1 MENNA
6 SQQFLKD
13 NKIIPFI
20 SFADR
25 KVHKIIV
32 VKDKLD
38 QLTDKTGKT
47 TAGVSYLV
55 KEFGQPAKFFTSS
68 VGLIQ
73 KLSRYVGMETE
84 VAVEMK
90 SKKTDK
96 GYQNYY
102 KVDEVG
108 KEEAPMA
115 ESEDDIP
122 VIEDTPVFN
131 EAGNINEEF

>member
-1 MENNA
+1 MNA
-6 SQQFLKD
+6 SQDFLKK
-13 NKIIPFI
+13 NNIVAFI

-25 KVHKIIV
+25 QPHKIIV

-55 KEFGQPAKFFTSS
+55 KEGGQPAKFFTSS

-73 KLSRYVGMETE
+73 KLSKYVGMETE
-84 VAVEMK
+84 VEVAMK

-102 KVDEVG
+102 EVNLVG
-108 KEEAPMA
+108 TPEKPMA
-115 ESEDDIP
+115 ESEEDIKDEDIP
-122 VIEDTPVFN
+122 VIED
-131 EAGNINEEF
+131 ANINEEF